1 MTMSAQWHKDAGR
14 LVLTGEVDFNNV
26 VPLLREAENWL
37 KDTASKPCI
46 VDLSGVVYSNSA
58 GIALI
63 MSLHRRAH
71 AQGKKLILE
80 HAPANLISMARL
92 GSLDWLFGTAGG
104 EISREGANPK
114 FQAANP

>member
-1 MTMSAQWHKDAGR
+1 MNTSAQWRKDADR
-14 LVLTGEVDFNNV
+14 LALAGQVDFNNV

-37 KDTASKPCI
+37 KHAKGTQRI

-71 AQGKKLILE
+71 AQGVSLILE
-80 HAPANLISMARL
+80 YAPANLISMARL
-92 GSLDWLFGTAGG
+92 GGLDWLFGSAQQ
-104 EISREGANPK
+104 ESHEAEGL
-114 FQAANP
+114 